1 MDSNAKGAKIS
12 FSDVFESIKGYLE
25 TFDQIEILHSSKR
38 GYIILRWDS
47 LVGAYYG
54 IDSIE
59 SPEQLAM
66 YIYGEI
72 IGRITIET
80 KSDHNL
86 KNMDFDEFELDE
98 AKAVTRKFLSVLPKQ
113 VKKRLCERLDPETG
127 LILGKDFFAKN
138 LLG

>member
-1 MDSNAKGAKIS
+1 MNG
-12 FSDVFESIKGYLE
+12 FGDVLESLNGYLE
-25 TFDQIEILHSSKR
+25 TIDHIEVMHSVKR
-38 GYIILRWDS
+38 GYIILRWDA
-47 LVGAYYG
+47 LIGAYYG

-59 SPEQLAM
+59 DPEQLAM

-72 IGRITIET
+72 IDRVTVET

-98 AKAVTRKFLSVLPKQ
+98 AKAVTRKFLSVLPEQ
-113 VKKRLCERLDPETG
+113 VKKRLCERLNPETG
-127 LILGKDFFAKN
+127 LILDKEFFAKN

>member
-1 MDSNAKGAKIS
+1 MDIDKKLMLIMD
-12 FSDVFESIKGYLE
+12 DVLEAVKGYLE
-25 TFDQIEILHSSKR
+25 TLDQVEVLYSRRR
-38 GYIILRWDS
+38 GYIILRWDA
-47 LVGAYYG
+47 LIGAYYG

-59 SPEQLAM
+59 DPEQLAM

-72 IGRITIET
+72 IDRVTVET

-98 AKAVTRKFLSVLPKQ
+98 AKAVTKKFLSVLPEQ
-113 VKKRLCERLDPETG
+113 VKNRLYERLDPETG
-127 LILGKDFFAKN
+127 LILDKGYFAKN